1 MANLLNDTNIKE
13 IDLLISPIQLLT
25 NIPITMNA
33 YNTIILTREKIKNI
47 LDKKDDKLIVIV
59 GPCSI
64 HNVQE
69 AKHYATL
76 LHEIQQELSNELL
89 IIMRTYFEKPRSKIG
104 WKGLINDPDLNNT
117 FNINKGLSIA
127 RQLLLD
133 INELG
138 LPTAIEF
145 LDTISPQYI
154 SDLISWG
161 AIGARTVESQLHR
174 ELVSGLSMPIG
185 FKNSTDGNI
194 EVAIDAI
201 EASNHPHKFLG
212 INIYGTPS
220 IIKTSGNKYSH
231 VILRGSNTSTN
242 YDRETINRTHNL
254 MIDRFNKSNII
265 VDCSHGNSKKK
276 YKNQFNVIMY
286 ISQLIQNGN
295 DNITGVM
302 IESNLKEGNQKLEKN
317 KPLEYGKSITDECIN
332 WEDTVIAL
340 RILANAV
347 REKRNFK
354 KYFLYK
360 H

>member
-1 MANLLNDTNIKE
+1 MKTLLNDTNIKE
-13 IDLLISPIQLLT
+13 IESLISPIQLLT
-25 NIPITMNA
+25 KIPITLNA
-33 YNTIILTREKIKNI
+33 YNTIILTREKIKKI
-47 LDKKDDKLIVIV
+47 LDKEDDKLLVIV

-76 LHEIQQELSNELL
+76 LNAIQQEVSQELV
-89 IIMRTYFEKPRSKIG
+89 IVMRTYFEKPRSKIG

-117 FNINKGLSIA
+117 YNINKGLSIA

-133 INELG
+133 INEIG

-145 LDTISPQYI
+145 LDTISPQYL

-185 FKNSTDGNI
+185 FKNSTEGNI
-194 EVAIDAI
+194 DVAIDAI
-201 EASNHPHKFLG
+201 EASAYPHKFLG
-212 INIYGTPS
+212 VNIYGIPS

-231 VILRGSNTSTN
+231 IILRGSNTSTN
-242 YDRETINRTHNL
+242 YDYNTINDTHNL
-254 MIDRFNKSNII
+254 MIKRVNKSNII

-302 IESNLKEGNQKLEKN
+302 IESNLKEGNQKLEEN

-332 WEDTVIAL
+332 WEDTLFSL
-340 RILANAV
+340 RVLANAV
-347 REKRNFK
+347 KEKRNSKQIFS
-354 KYFLYK
+354 L
-360 H
+360 